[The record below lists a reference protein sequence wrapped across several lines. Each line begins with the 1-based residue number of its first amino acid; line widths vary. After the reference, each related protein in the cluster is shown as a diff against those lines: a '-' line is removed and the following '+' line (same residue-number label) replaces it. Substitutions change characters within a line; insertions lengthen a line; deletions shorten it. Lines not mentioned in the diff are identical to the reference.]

1 MFRGKLSIKD
11 GMSFLTSIYVYR
23 VETSYIVHVDLK
35 QNQNS
40 DNLYVNQLKKMREIG
55 IRKPKCLVLLLVVH
69 NDLHALH

>member
-23 VETSYIVHVDLK
+23 VETSYIVHVVLK

-40 DNLYVNQLKKMREIG
+40 DNLYVNQLTKMREIG
-55 IRKPKCLVLLLVVH
+55 IRNPKCLVLLLVVH